1 MTSQCAVRHGTGYG
15 MAGLSGTVKTLIC
28 LCRHYASSTN
38 VRGFT
43 VVVITIVYS
52 YDLSSI
58 FYSL

>member
-1 MTSQCAVRHGTGYG
+1 

-38 VRGFT
+38 VRGFI